1 MASYFDHFI
10 VTKVIT
16 DYITDSSIIMVSVI
30 IMYMV
35 LSRHQYIIPSRFQ
48 SILEITVSYT
58 HLRAH
63 ET

>member
-48 SILEITVSYT
+48 CILEIIIE
-58 HLRAH
+58 H
-63 ET
+63 